1 VKMTLV
7 KSFHPTIT
15 FKDIKRTSKAI
26 N

>member
-26 N
+26 S